1 MSEEHNF
8 FQFVGP
14 VVFLALAIGFAT
26 IRYHAPFRVSAG
38 FFALSFLLRPL
49 AFMADYFRLAM
60 PPDIGVFAPIL
71 LFLAC
76 GVTFCAG
83 VFHLFSLR
91 VPWWVLGSIVVAVV
105 ELFGWYRFVEDSL
118 VMRIVVMNAMSAGV
132 LVWLAIAIRH
142 RIARG
147 VDRLLQ
153 VLLVINAGQFVAR
166 TAVMLWLEGG
176 TLTADT
182 YAESL
187 TAVSLRFATTVSSL
201 AIAGTLLAIY
211 GVEITERLTRSS
223 ETDPLTGILNRRGF
237 EARVAALL
245 DGVAQGGARHGLI
258 IADIDGFKS
267 VNDRCGHD
275 AGDTVIARIAR
286 LLEEGAGSE
295 GLVARWGGEEFVVLI
310 PNGGEAM
317 ARLYAE
323 SVRTAAEAMGHDCL
337 NGEAVTISLGITEW
351 RPGDTLRQACGR
363 ADTALYEAKQAGR
376 NCVRA
381 ALKPAPLRLVES
393 VA

>member
-8 FQFVGP
+8 FQFIGP
-14 VVFLALAIGFAT
+14 LLFLALAVGFAM
-26 IRYHAPFRVSAG
+26 IRYHVPYRVSAG
-38 FFALSFLLRPL
+38 FFALSYLFRSL
-49 AFMADYFRLAM
+49 AFMADYFRPAM
-60 PPDIGVFAPIL
+60 PPDIAIFAPIA
-71 LFLAC
+71 LFLVG

-83 VFHLFSLR
+83 IFHLYSLR
-91 VPWWVLGSIVVAVV
+91 VPWWVLGSIAVAVI

-118 VMRIVVMNAMSAGV
+118 VMRIAIMNGASAGV
-132 LVWLAIAIRH
+132 LIWLAIAIRH
-142 RIARG
+142 QVTRG

-153 VLLVINAGQFVAR
+153 VLFVANAAQFVAR

-176 TLTADT
+176 ALTAAN

-187 TAVSLRFATTVSSL
+187 TAVSLRFSTIVSTL
-201 AIAGTLLAIY
+201 AVAGTLLAIY
-211 GVEITERLTRSS
+211 GVEITSRLTRSS

-237 EARVAALL
+237 EARVASLQ
-245 DGVAQGGARHGLI
+245 DGFAQGGARHGLI

-267 VNDRCGHD
+267 VNDRFGHD
-275 AGDTVIARIAR
+275 AGDIVIARIAG

-310 PNGGEAM
+310 PNGGEAL

-337 NGEAVTISLGITEW
+337 NGEAVTVSFGLTEW
-351 RPGDTLRQACGR
+351 RPGDTLRMACGR
-363 ADTALYEAKQAGR
+363 ADAALYEAKQAGR

-381 ALKPAPLRLVES
+381 ALKPVPLRLVES

>member
-14 VVFLALAIGFAT
+14 VIFLALAVGFAT

-38 FFALSFLLRPL
+38 FFALSYLFRSL
-49 AFMADYFRLAM
+49 AFTADYFRPAM
-60 PPDIGVFAPIL
+60 PPDVGVFVPIL
-71 LFLAC
+71 LFLA
-76 GVTFCAG
+76 GGITFCAG
-83 VFHLFSLR
+83 IFHLFSLR
-91 VPWWVLGSIVVAVV
+91 VPWWVLGSIAVAVI

-118 VMRIVVMNAMSAGV
+118 VMRIVIMNGISAGV
-132 LVWLAIAIRH
+132 LIWLAIAIRQ

-153 VLLVINAGQFVAR
+153 VLLVANAVQFVAR

-176 TLTADT
+176 TLTAAN
-182 YAESL
+182 YSESL
-187 TAVSLRFATTVSSL
+187 TAVSLRFATIVSTL
-201 AIAGTLLAIY
+201 AVAGTLLAIY
-211 GVEITERLTRSS
+211 GVEITARLTRSS

-237 EARVAALL
+237 ESRVAALP
-245 DGVAQGGARHGLI
+245 DGSAQEGPRHGLI

-267 VNDRCGHD
+267 VNDRFGHD

-310 PNGGEAM
+310 PNGGESL

-337 NGEAVTISLGITEW
+337 KGEAVTISLGIAEL
-351 RPGDTLRQACGR
+351 RPGDTLRMACGR
-363 ADTALYEAKQAGR
+363 ADAALYEAKQAGR
-376 NCVRA
+376 NRVRA
-381 ALKPAPLRLVES
+381 ALKPSRLVES

>member
-14 VVFLALAIGFAT
+14 VLFLALAVGFAT
-26 IRYHAPFRVSAG
+26 IRYHVPYRVSAG
-38 FFALSFLLRPL
+38 FFAISYLFRAL
-49 AFMADYFRLAM
+49 AFMADYFRPAM
-60 PPDIGVFAPIL
+60 PPDVGVFVPIL
-71 LFLAC
+71 LFLA
-76 GVTFCAG
+76 GGISFCAG

-91 VPWWVLGSIVVAVV
+91 VPWWVLGSIAVAVI

-118 VMRIVVMNAMSAGV
+118 VMRIVIMNAASAGV

-153 VLLVINAGQFVAR
+153 VLFVANAGQFVVR

-176 TLTADT
+176 TLTVAN

-187 TAVSLRFATTVSSL
+187 TAVSLRFSTIVSTL
-201 AIAGTLLAIY
+201 AVAGTLLAIY
-211 GVEITERLTRSS
+211 GVEITARLTRSS

-245 DGVAQGGARHGLI
+245 NGQAPSGSLHGLI
-258 IADIDGFKS
+258 IADIDAFKS
-267 VNDRCGHD
+267 VNDRFGHD
-275 AGDTVIARIAR
+275 AGDMVIARIAR

-310 PNGGEAM
+310 PKGGAAL

-323 SVRTAAEAMGHDCL
+323 SVRTAAEATGHDCL
-337 NGEAVTISLGITEW
+337 NGEAVTVSFGITEW
-351 RPGDTLRQACGR
+351 RPGDTLRMACGR
-363 ADTALYEAKQAGR
+363 ADAALYEAKQAGR

-381 ALKPAPLRLVES
+381 ALKPAPLRLVENI
-393 VA
+393 A

>member
-14 VVFLALAIGFAT
+14 VLFLALAVGFAT
-26 IRYHAPFRVSAG
+26 IRYHVPYRVSAG
-38 FFALSFLLRPL
+38 FFALSYLFRSF
-49 AFMADYFRLAM
+49 AFMADYFRPAM
-60 PPDIGVFAPIL
+60 PPDVGVFVPMF
-71 LFLAC
+71 LFLA
-76 GVTFCAG
+76 GGITFCVG

-91 VPWWVLGSIVVAVV
+91 VPWWVLGAIAVAVI

-118 VMRIVVMNAMSAGV
+118 VMRIAIMNGISAGV
-132 LVWLAIAIRH
+132 LLWLAIAIRH
-142 RIARG
+142 RATRG

-153 VLLVINAGQFVAR
+153 ALFVGNAAQFVAR
-166 TAVMLWLEGG
+166 TAVMLWLEGD
-176 TLTADT
+176 TLTASN

-187 TAVSLRFATTVSSL
+187 TAVSLRFATVVATL
-201 AIAGTLLAIY
+201 AVAGTLLAIY
-211 GVEITERLTRSS
+211 GVEITARLTRSS

-237 EARVAALL
+237 EARVAALPDGL
-245 DGVAQGGARHGLI
+245 DPAAPGRGLV

-267 VNDRCGHD
+267 VNDRFGHD
-275 AGDTVIARIAR
+275 AGDMVIGRIAR
-286 LLEEGAGSE
+286 LLEEGAGSD

-310 PNGGEAM
+310 PNGGEAL

-337 NGEAVTISLGITEW
+337 NGEAVTISFGITEW
-351 RPGDTLRQACGR
+351 RHGDTLRMACGR
-363 ADTALYEAKQAGR
+363 ADSALYEAKQAGR

>member
-26 IRYHAPFRVSAG
+26 IRYHVPFRVSAG
-38 FFALSFLLRPL
+38 FFALSFLLRSL

-60 PPDIGVFAPIL
+60 PPEIGVFAPIL
-71 LFLAC
+71 LFLAG
-76 GVTFCAG
+76 GVTVCAG
-83 VFHLFSLR
+83 IFQLFSLR

-105 ELFGWYRFVEDSL
+105 ELFGWYRFVDDNL
-118 VMRIVVMNAMSAGV
+118 VMRIVVMNGMSAGV

-142 RIARG
+142 RVARG

-176 TLTADT
+176 TLTAAN
-182 YAESL
+182 YSESL
-187 TAVSLRFATTVSSL
+187 TAVSLRFATTVSSM
-201 AIAGTLLAIY
+201 AIAGVLLAIY
-211 GVEITERLTRSS
+211 GVEITARLTRNS

-237 EARVAALL
+237 EARVEALL
-245 DGVAQGGARHGLI
+245 DGVAQGGSRHGLI
-258 IADIDGFKS
+258 IADIDRFKS

-275 AGDTVIARIAR
+275 AGDIVIARIAG

-323 SVRTAAEAMGHDCL
+323 SVRTAAEAMEHDCL
-337 NGEAVTISLGITEW
+337 NGEAVTLSLGITEW
-351 RPGDTLRQACGR
+351 RPGDTLRMACGR